1 MLDMVNDIV
10 LSILVA
16 VTGGALM
23 MHLIEDI
30 VITIKSIVDKLK
42 GK

>member
-10 LSILVA
+10 LSVLMA

-23 MHLIEDI
+23 MRLVEDI
-30 VITIKSIVDKLK
+30 VITIKRIVDKLK

>member
-1 MLDMVNDIV
+1 MLNVINDIV
-10 LSILVA
+10 LSVLMA

-23 MHLIEDI
+23 MHLVEDI
-30 VITIKSIVDKLK
+30 VITIKRIVDKLK

>member
-10 LSILVA
+10 LSVLMA

-23 MHLIEDI
+23 MHLVEDI
-30 VITIKSIVDKLK
+30 VITIKRIVDKLK